1 VGEVRIDSDEDDGG
15 VTLPPPFED
24 VLRLNTVSVRDRL
37 LETACCSVGNR
48 LVELS
53 VRLDLS
59 MDLGTAAFSFSD
71 DDDDGGGGARM
82 TSASVSEAEEMARA
96 VCDAV
101 RRRRVEFD
109 GNMWTGYG
117 DSWLKC
123 MEFIDGLLRDF
134 CS

>member
-1 VGEVRIDSDEDDGG
+1 
-15 VTLPPPFED
+15 
-24 VLRLNTVSVRDRL
+24 
-37 LETACCSVGNR
+37 
-48 LVELS
+48 

-59 MDLGTAAFSFSD
+59 IDFGAAALSFSD
-71 DDDDGGGGARM
+71 DDVDGGGGGGSGGDRK

-109 GNMWTGYG
+109 DNTWTGYG
-117 DSWLKC
+117 DSWLKT